1 MKAAAM
7 YVLLTS
13 QGKLTGPSARDLKIL
28 GAIKHIL
35 DQGNVWAKKSFVKA
49 IDKFKDVT
57 ASKELKTLTRE
68 YRYPREAALKALAM
82 KRNRVDEAV
91 AWLKRHRDDWD
102 LTIVDLFLE
111 RGNGL
116 GVLDACRQRA
126 PHQKVVVLSNYATA
140 EMRDRSRLLGAD
152 AFFDK
157 SAELD
162 QLVAYCETLHETSS
176 HG

>member
-1 MKAAAM
+1 MQAVARQPFLRLVPRPGRSATVRHCAGRAIMSLKA
-7 YVLLTS
+7 YLVEDSPVIRENLVGFLE
-13 QGKLTGPSARDLKIL
+13 
-28 GAIKHIL
+28 
-35 DQGNVWAKKSFVKA
+35 
-49 IDKFKDVT
+49 DVT
-57 ASKELKTLTRE
+57 ETE
-68 YRYPREAALKALAM
+68 VLA
-82 KRNRVDEAV
+82 VAGSEDEAV
-91 AWLKRHRDDWD
+91 AWLQRHRDDWD

-116 GVLDACRQRA
+116 GVLDACRQRS

-176 HG
+176 HE

>member
-1 MKAAAM
+1 MSLKA
-7 YVLLTS
+7 YLVEDSPVIRENLVGFLE
-13 QGKLTGPSARDLKIL
+13 
-28 GAIKHIL
+28 
-35 DQGNVWAKKSFVKA
+35 
-49 IDKFKDVT
+49 DVT
-57 ASKELKTLTRE
+57 ETRV
-68 YRYPREAALKALAM
+68 LA
-82 KRNRVDEAV
+82 VAGSEDEAV
-91 AWLKRHRDDWD
+91 AWLQRHRDDWD

-162 QLVAYCETLHETSS
+162 QLVAYCETLQETSS
-176 HG
+176 HE

>member
-1 MKAAAM
+1 MSLKA
-7 YVLLTS
+7 YLVEDSPVIRENLVGFLE
-13 QGKLTGPSARDLKIL
+13 
-28 GAIKHIL
+28 
-35 DQGNVWAKKSFVKA
+35 
-49 IDKFKDVT
+49 DVT
-57 ASKELKTLTRE
+57 ETE
-68 YRYPREAALKALAM
+68 VLA
-82 KRNRVDEAV
+82 VAGSEDEAV
-91 AWLKRHRDDWD
+91 AWLQRHRDDWD

-116 GVLDACRQRA
+116 GVLDACRQRS

-176 HG
+176 HE